1 MGINMKKLFE
11 VLDGAKP
18 QLDIDR
24 TREIDK
30 QHEMVAAESFTR
42 TPSFQTYTLDGT
54 IKHLASTMGLSHHE
68 EYKHQEKYLQQKK
81 DLLEVLKNFM
91 WEDSKDM
98 SEKLVQENDAVERQ
112 RIGEEKKKVDNR
124 IDMLSHY
131 ISIQTKYLR
140 TLPKNYT
147 K

>member
-91 WEDSKDM
+91 WEDSKVM
-98 SEKLVQENDAVERQ
+98 SEKLVQENDEEERKNI
-112 RIGEEKKKVDNR
+112 REEQKKIENR
-124 IDMLSHY
+124 MDVLKHY
-131 ISIQTKYLR
+131 ISIQTKYIR
-140 TLPKNYT
+140 ALPRNYT